1 MKILIVCP
9 LVPYPLVD
17 GASKSVYY
25 PIKVLAGRGHEV
37 HFACLTEKIRPEA
50 IRALEQYCVVDVVES
65 PKKPTAV
72 GALRSLLSSTPYDM
86 HRFHNRE
93 LLDRIKRKLA
103 ESRFDVLQAEGI
115 HSAYYALEVRKD
127 HDIPLLLR
135 VNTIQHMN
143 LLRSVGTYANPLIN
157 LYLMFEGRKVR
168 RYEVQEGRKFDL
180 NLVIS
185 DHDGKILQRL
195 DPGIAC
201 MTIPAGVDLNEF
213 VPGTAEPD
221 PNTVLWMGALSWPPN
236 RDSFWWFYNHIVPHL
251 VRRVPGVK
259 IHIVGSS
266 PPKDILTLRHPR
278 VQIHGF
284 VPDISD
290 ALRRAAV
297 CVVPL
302 QVGSGIRVKLLEMFA
317 MKKAVVCTSIGAEGL
332 HVENEKHLL
341 LADSP
346 DAFAGAVARLLDD
359 AQLRKALGEN
369 AYRHVQDSYTW
380 EKMGPLYEDAYRR
393 VIRGYAPAQG

>member
-1 MKILIVCP
+1 MKILIICP

-25 PIKVLAGRGHEV
+25 PIKVLAERGHEV
-37 HFACLTEKIRPEA
+37 HLACLTEKIKPESV
-50 IRALEQYCVVDVVES
+50 RALERYCVVDVVES
-65 PKKPTAV
+65 PKKPTVV

-93 LLDRIKRKLA
+93 LLDRIRKKVTD
-103 ESRFDVLQAEGI
+103 SHFDVLQAEGI
-115 HSAYYALEVRKD
+115 HSAHYALEVRKD

-157 LYLMFEGRKVR
+157 LYLMVEGRKVR
-168 RYEVQEGRKFDL
+168 RYEVLEGRKFDL

-185 DHDGKILQRL
+185 DHDGEVLRRL

-213 VPGTAEPD
+213 NPGTTDPD

-236 RDSFWWFYNHIVPHL
+236 RDSFWWFYNQIVPHL
-251 VRRVPGVK
+251 VRRVPDVK

-266 PPKDILTLRHPR
+266 PPEDILALRHPH
-278 VQIHGF
+278 VQVHGF
-284 VPDISD
+284 VPDISE

-332 HVENEKHLL
+332 HLENGKQLL

-346 DAFAGAVARLLDD
+346 DAFAEAVARLLADS
-359 AQLRKALGEN
+359 QLRTMLSGN

-393 VIRGYAPAQG
+393 VIQAYDPARG